1 MQAQHQGRI
10 RERGVT
16 LGGSL
21 VYSLAGTGFY
31 LLTQLGVLS
40 GLSHLRGPVAVGEFG
55 LALALTTP
63 LFALAN
69 MGLRTAQAVDVTEQ
83 FVFADYGGVRLVLS
97 VLAIFACLLAG
108 LLLAGGLHTFIVVAV
123 VAAAKAFESVS
134 NLAYG
139 AFQQSGR
146 MELVARSYIVRG
158 TLTLL
163 IFIGLLLAGADIV
176 IAFLAQLV
184 VWAIVALM
192 LDYPHAS
199 RLAAGAVVRPR
210 LSKKC
215 WHLLK
220 KSAPLSG
227 ASFANNLQGSLPRL
241 FLQWQL
247 GLEQLGLFTAVGYF
261 QRAGIAASNSVLHAI
276 INRLAILNQNG
287 NKQAAYRI
295 IFGLAA
301 LFIVAGG
308 FGVYLCVLFGD
319 VILRLLFGESFVQA
333 QLLLVIVSVSLV
345 LRMISTL
352 LQSLLIS
359 QQRFGAFFW
368 AQIMTLIAAVPVS
381 YYLIAW
387 YGLLG
392 AGYALVAAAI
402 FRLVAVESVS
412 LLIPRRGTLS
422 GAAGAM
428 PPTAEP
434 AQ

>member
-1 MQAQHQGRI
+1 MRPRNRGR
-10 RERGVT
+10 T

-21 VYSLAGTGFY
+21 AYSLVGTGFY
-31 LLTQLGVLS
+31 LITQLGVLS
-40 GLSHLRGPVAVGEFG
+40 SLSHLRGPVAVGEFG

-83 FVFADYGGVRLVLS
+83 FTFADYGGVRLVLTT
-97 VLAIFACLLAG
+97 LAIAACLIAG
-108 LLLAGGLHTFIVVAV
+108 WLLAGGLHTFLVVAV
-123 VAAAKAFESVS
+123 VAGAKAFESVS

-139 AFQQSGR
+139 AFQQGGR
-146 MELVARSYIVRG
+146 MELVARSYAVRG
-158 TLTLL
+158 TLTLA

-176 IAFLAQLV
+176 VAFLAQLA
-184 VWAIVALM
+184 VWGAVALT
-192 LDYPHAS
+192 LDYPRAS
-199 RLAAGAVVRPR
+199 RLASGAVVRPS
-210 LSKKC
+210 LSRKC
-215 WHLLK
+215 WQLLK

-241 FLQWQL
+241 FLQWHM

-276 INRLAILNQNG
+276 INRLAILSHRDE
-287 NKQAAYRI
+287 KRSAYKI
-295 IFGLAA
+295 VLVLAA
-301 LFIVAGG
+301 VFVVLGALGI
-308 FGVYLCVLFGD
+308 YLCVAFGD
-319 VILRLLFGESFVQA
+319 VILRILFGESFVQA
-333 QLLLVIVSVSLV
+333 HMLLVIVSVSLL

-352 LQSLLIS
+352 LQSMLIS

-368 AQIMTLIAAVPVS
+368 AQIATLIAAVPVS

-392 AGYALVAAAI
+392 AGYALVAAAA
-402 FRLVAVESVS
+402 FRLVAVEVVS
-412 LLIPRRGTLS
+412 LLVPRRETATM
-422 GAAGAM
+422 GARAARA
-428 PPTAEP
+428 TAEP